1 MVDITLNDLQ
11 TKVNVI
17 HFGTNRLLICNYH
30 QFTRLL
36 LVSKFDLIIQSHM
49 LSLFVDTNS
58 TLAMMISM
66 VLKQQML
73 PVMQRIAGN
82 TFVFQQDNAIGD
94 SRRHQTSSLLISGR
108 QTART
113 WTQSTTVFVK
123 WWSSRFTRDHEAMVD
138 SVVDEAVGEW
148 RSPLRASL
156 KVKERHFRTLAVID
170 WFLSEPPTFPRR
182 RSYFSFGC
190 VNKIDVAVR
199 Y

>member
-1 MVDITLNDLQ
+1 
-11 TKVNVI
+11 
-17 HFGTNRLLICNYH
+17 
-30 QFTRLL
+30 
-36 LVSKFDLIIQSHM
+36 M

-73 PVMQRIAGN
+73 PVLQRIAGN

-123 WWSSRFTRDHEAMVD
+123 WWSNRFTRDHEAMVD

-148 RSPLRASL
+148 RSPLRACL
-156 KVKERHFRTLAVID
+156 KVKGRHFRTLAVID

-182 RSYFSFGC
+182 RSYFSSGC

-199 Y
+199 YESSGSNDSFNNKAGIGSSVQDFVDEATTTSLASNSEQSGAQSSTSW